1 LRIERKILY
10 FLLLFSILLF
20 SCSSQRFE
28 FESCEISINNLSGKE
43 IQDAQIE
50 VVWLAQRKSFLGTYI
65 QEVSKNSEPVENGK
79 GRIPSISL
87 PYSDVMLGVF
97 LKSSDG
103 SFPLGFFS
111 DKIEKSGVLPLR
123 LLQSNLTLNIEEF
136 GGIEGKIFLTAEER
150 AEDIGLQVRI
160 SDSMNPPSEI
170 VWWFPLERNRWNKIE
185 LERKP
190 FPYLLLEGKIFKV
203 SAKIK
208 FCRTRYGMRI
218 MEEREIFEKDFS
230 EFLEAEE
237 ALKKELKEIK
247 FNLKI

>member
-1 LRIERKILY
+1 LRIERRILY
-10 FLLLFSILLF
+10 LPLLFPLLLF

-28 FESCEISINNLSGKE
+28 FKSCEISINNLSGKE
-43 IQDAQIE
+43 IKDAQIE

-65 QEVSKNSEPVENGK
+65 QEVSKNSETVEKGK

-97 LKSSDG
+97 FKNSDG

-123 LLQSNLTLNIEEF
+123 LLQSNLILNIEEF

-170 VWWFPLERNRWNKIE
+170 VWWFPLERNKWNKIK
-185 LERKP
+185 LEKML
-190 FPYLLLEGKIFKV
+190 FPYLLFPKRVFQV
-203 SAKIK
+203 SIKIK
-208 FCRTRYGMRI
+208 FCRTRYGLRI

-230 EFLEAEE
+230 SIVGAEE
-237 ALKKELKEIK
+237 DLKRNLEEIK